1 MAEEK
6 GKKVRVLVKKLRY
19 YNDKRCREGEIITMY
34 ESEIYNTDKNGNK
47 VLSPG
52 LELPDESKPKKAT
65 SKVQPVIQDDDV
77 L

>member
-47 VLSPG
+47 VLSSS
-52 LELPDESKPKKAT
+52 LELIDESKPKRAT
-65 SKVQPVIQDDDV
+65 SRNQPVIQDDDV